1 MTDYAA
7 EFGPEVMRLY
17 NYWNSFFNG
26 KVIFNRPFS
35 KVHSAGHCRRVLL
48 HALVV
53 GLDVFGPDEDAL
65 EILAQASVFH
75 DTRRIDE
82 GFDTG
87 HGARAAV
94 YYKEYCSSHPDMHFH
109 PETVVLIRYHDLDDE
124 KGIEAIRKYFG
135 AGAPRVEK
143 LYAVFKDADALDR
156 PRLGPYGLDPL
167 YLRTAKAQD
176 QVDFAK
182 RLVAE
187 TIDPEAYHKVC
198 RDVDRVM
205 RHQRKMMLITGIG
218 IACDKLA
225 RYILQTDGQ
234 YAMRVLA
241 AGGSIS
247 PVLNQALAET
257 SGAVEY
263 IENKTDVFQTP
274 DSAAILHGIITGG
287 HILRIDIC
295 GRTSAV
301 EASLDAGKRLYP
313 AIQWRLLSPFT
324 TPV

>member
-17 NYWNSFFNG
+17 NYWNSFFDG
-26 KVIFNRPFS
+26 KVVFNRPFS
-35 KVHSAGHCRRVLL
+35 KVHAAGHCRRVLL

-87 HGARAAV
+87 HGARAAA
-94 YYKEYCSSHPDMHFH
+94 YYKEYCSAHPDVRFH
-109 PETVVLIRYHDLDDE
+109 PETVFLIRYHDLDDE
-124 KGIEAIRKYFG
+124 KGIEAIRRQFG
-135 AGAPRVEK
+135 ADAPRVEK

-167 YLRTAKAQD
+167 YLRTDKARA

-187 TIDPEAYHKVC
+187 TIDPEAYRKVC

-205 RHQRKMMLITGIG
+205 SRQRKMMLIAGVG
-218 IACDKLA
+218 AASDGLV

-234 YAMRVLA
+234 YAVRVLA
-241 AGGSIS
+241 EGGSIS
-247 PVLNQALAET
+247 PALRQALADT
-257 SGAVEY
+257 SGA
-263 IENKTDVFQTP
+263 IENIRGDADVFGSQDT
-274 DSAAILHGIITGG
+274 AAILHDIITAG
-287 HILRIDIC
+287 HIVRIDIC
-295 GRTSAV
+295 GRTAAV
-301 EASLDAGKRLYP
+301 EASLEAGKRLHP
-313 AIQWRLLSPFT
+313 AIHWRVLAPFT
-324 TPV
+324 SPV